1 MLALMRI
8 SGLVI
13 WVCTGFL
20 IWSAVKN
27 KTKRYWAIGRDRRR
41 LHIVHGWRGEFH
53 TYSKYSLRASYNTH
67 SKHSICKPSLA
78 GGRVQRA
85 PTATSENVNQEALPG
100 AKNCR
105 DFQPDA
111 G

>member
-27 KTKRYWAIGRDRRR
+27 KTKRYWAIGIGVGFI
-41 LHIVHGWRGEFH
+41 LFMVGAVNS
-53 TYSKYSLRASYNTH
+53 TPTQNTVYE
-67 SKHSICKPSLA
+67 PA
-78 GGRVQRA
+78 TT
-85 PTATSENVNQEALPG
+85 PTRSTPFVNPV
-100 AKNCR
+100 
-105 DFQPDA
+105 
-111 G
+111 